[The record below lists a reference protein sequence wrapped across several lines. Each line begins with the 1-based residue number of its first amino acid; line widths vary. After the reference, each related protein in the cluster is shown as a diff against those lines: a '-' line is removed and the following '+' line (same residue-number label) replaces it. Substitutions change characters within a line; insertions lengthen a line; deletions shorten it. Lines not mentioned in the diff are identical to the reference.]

1 MSEYLLWSDARTGLW
16 SSANSTWSDFIL
28 VQELRQFGAA
38 AYDPFEF
45 QNTINKQSEQKK
57 QHIIKVIA
65 NLQGV
70 EFKLEK
76 TRNKKIT
83 VSISD
88 VEFLI
93 DKLNININV

>member
-1 MSEYLLWSDARTGLW
+1 MPDYLLWNDARTGLW
-16 SSANSTWSDFIL
+16 NEANSIWSDFIII
-28 VQELRQFGAA
+28 QELRQLGGAA
-38 AYDPFEF
+38 HDPFEF
-45 QNTINKQSEQKK
+45 QNTINKQTEQKK
-57 QHIIKVIA
+57 QQIIKVIA